1 MRHVIYIYFLR
12 TSSVGGGGGGGE
24 GGGCAARILFYSTV
38 FSLFS
43 TPQAGL
49 ATNLCE
55 VVFFGLAANTLNV
68 RETAYETV
76 YYYLPCLIVYYI
88 VSVLLF
94 LLVWCPCTAINVSVQ
109 YNGGLLPA
117 IILLTQCYYLRG
129 TRLNVMKSFFLW
141 RL

>member
-38 FSLFS
+38 FS
-43 TPQAGL
+43 
-49 ATNLCE
+49 
-55 VVFFGLAANTLNV
+55 TLNV

-94 LLVWCPCTAINVSVQ
+94 LFVWCPCTAINVSVQ

>member
-1 MRHVIYIYFLR
+1 MRRVLLFYFLR
-12 TSSVGGGGGGGE
+12 TISVGGGGWGG
-24 GGGCAARILFYSTV
+24 ALPAFLFYSTV
-38 FSLFS
+38 FFLFS
-43 TPQAGL
+43 TSRAGL

-55 VVFFGLAANTLNV
+55 VVCFGLATNTLSV

-94 LLVWCPCTAINVSVQ
+94 FFVWCPCTAINVSVQ
-109 YNGGLLPA
+109 YYCGLLPA
-117 IILLTQCYYLRG
+117 IILLTQYYYHRG
-129 TRLNVMKSFFLW
+129 TRLNAMKSFFLW